1 MNYTTQVVNTI
12 KDNIN
17 ESIEKSLIDIDLES
31 MFKYKIDFE
40 KQQQEI
46 IILKK
51 EKNELIQ
58 EMDNFKKVS
67 ILKSMTEQIDEK
79 NREIKILKSIIK
91 NKEKTIET
99 LKKNDKSNFLFEE
112 SKPNSLTSELSS
124 ESSKEVQNTAQT
136 IEPPKEVL
144 ETNEIE
150 LIPKSYHEE
159 STSEE
164 KEASLEAT
172 NVEPE
177 SEDNNLT
184 LETSQ
189 EESTLEEKELSLEI
203 TKDAPESEDT
213 ELRTETPQKESIS
226 EEKELSLEVTKD
238 EPESEDTELR
248 TETPQEESTS
258 DEKEPSSKMVS
269 GPDQTE
275 EMKVIKKLK
284 GKNYYLIKNTIF
296 EIKNNKKVGDKV
308 GVCIIEGKKKK
319 YKFTNKK

>member
-1 MNYTTQVVNTI
+1 MNYTTQIVNTI

-46 IILKK
+46 RTLKK

-67 ILKSMTEQIDEK
+67 IFKSMTEQIDEK

-91 NKEKTIET
+91 NKEKTIEI
-99 LKKNDKSNFLFEE
+99 LKKNDKSNFFFEE
-112 SKPNSLTSELSS
+112 SRPNSLTSESSSEFTKHVQKQEETDQTREPLS
-124 ESSKEVQNTAQT
+124 ESSKEV
-136 IEPPKEVL
+136 L
-144 ETNEIE
+144 ETEKKEPSLEVTIDE
-150 LIPKSYHEE
+150 QESEDSVPTPESSQEE

-164 KEASLEAT
+164 KETSLEVT
-172 NVEPE
+172 KDTLESENTQPEPE
-177 SEDNNLT
+177 T
-184 LETSQ
+184 PI
-189 EESTLEEKELSLEI
+189 EESTLEEKEPSLEV
-203 TKDAPESEDT
+203 TKDALESEDT
-213 ELRTETPQKESIS
+213 ELSPETPK
-226 EEKELSLEVTKD
+226 
-238 EPESEDTELR
+238 
-248 TETPQEESTS
+248 EESTP
-258 DEKEPSSKMVS
+258 EERETSSKMVS
-269 GPDQTE
+269 DPDQTE

-284 GKNYYLIKNTIF
+284 GKNYYIIKNTIF

>member
-46 IILKK
+46 IFLKK

-99 LKKNDKSNFLFEE
+99 LKKNDKNNFVLEE
-112 SKPNSLTSELSS
+112 SKANSLTSELSP
-124 ESSKEVQNTAQT
+124 EFTKEVQDTDPTRETLTEVFEANEFEPTPRSSKEVS
-136 IEPPKEVL
+136 ESKEKV
-144 ETNEIE
+144 
-150 LIPKSYHEE
+150 S
-159 STSEE
+159 
-164 KEASLEAT
+164 SLEVT
-172 NVEPE
+172 KNVPE
-177 SEDNNLT
+177 SEDSELT
-184 LETSQ
+184 PETS
-189 EESTLEEKELSLEI
+189 KEV
-203 TKDAPESEDT
+203 PESE
-213 ELRTETPQKESIS
+213 
-226 EEKELSLEVTKD
+226 EKVSSLEVTKD
-238 EPESEDTELR
+238 VPESEDSEL
-248 TETPQEESTS
+248 TPETSKEESTS
-258 DEKEPSSKMVS
+258 GEKEPSLEVTKEESTSEKRELSPKIVS
-269 GPDQTE
+269 EPNQTE
-275 EMKVIKKLK
+275 ELKIIKKLK
-284 GKNYYLIKNTIF
+284 GKNYYLIENTIF
-296 EIKNNKKVGDKV
+296 EINNNKEVGDKV